1 MLRVRHY
8 PSMWSER
15 EVKEDLHLKLEA
27 KSYKKQKVS
36 YPRAVS
42 KKKKKRKD
50 GGGGMENRGT
60 NERHLSSSLTG
71 RISAQN
77 VTVSTSNILSFYGLS
92 FIQEHSA
99 RVLFFFLLKPTS
111 PRINNV
117 QCSFA
122 S

>member
-50 GGGGMENRGT
+50 EGRGRKWKT
-60 NERHLSSSLTG
+60 EEQTRDIFPHL
-71 RISAQN
+71 
-77 VTVSTSNILSFYGLS
+77 
-92 FIQEHSA
+92 
-99 RVLFFFLLKPTS
+99 
-111 PRINNV
+111 
-117 QCSFA
+117 
-122 S
+122 

>member
-8 PSMWSER
+8 PFMWSER

-50 GGGGMENRGT
+50 EGRGRKWKT
-60 NERHLSSSLTG
+60 EGQTRDIFPHL
-71 RISAQN
+71 
-77 VTVSTSNILSFYGLS
+77 
-92 FIQEHSA
+92 
-99 RVLFFFLLKPTS
+99 
-111 PRINNV
+111 
-117 QCSFA
+117 
-122 S
+122 